1 MTQHEEIDPILIVDD
16 DPALRRALARILRHE
31 GHDVIEA
38 ADGPTAVRLSRE
50 RRPSLMVLDY
60 TMPGMDGEMVLEA
73 IRTDMGETAPP
84 ALLLTAS
91 GRQQERARAI
101 GAVLGLAKPFA
112 VEDLLE
118 AIARYRR
125 VTREAC

>member
-1 MTQHEEIDPILIVDD
+1 
-16 DPALRRALARILRHE
+16 
-31 GHDVIEA
+31 
-38 ADGPTAVRLSRE
+38 VRLSRE

-73 IRTDMGETAPP
+73 IRDDMGDAAPP
-84 ALLLTAS
+84 ALLLTGSA
-91 GRQQERARAI
+91 RQQARAREI

-112 VEDLLE
+112 VEDLLD